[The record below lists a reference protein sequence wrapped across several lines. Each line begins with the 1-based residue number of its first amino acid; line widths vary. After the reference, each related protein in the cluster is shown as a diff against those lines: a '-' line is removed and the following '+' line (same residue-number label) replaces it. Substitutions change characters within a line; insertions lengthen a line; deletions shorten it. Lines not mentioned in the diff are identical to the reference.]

1 MSITV
6 SINFKVLQHIPAD
19 LVDYISNNFRY
30 PAGIIGCR
38 ATNPEMSLDCCE
50 YDIAIFNKQSAGNRF
65 IRLGNHGLE
74 VITLREIS
82 RINVM
87 KLYKMIIIQ
96 DDNSLSLSSSSLSSA
111 NNVSAFQQH
120 YLKVLRGLG
129 KKSIINSLFYYEK
142 ITKNIQKNSVLAAMW
157 LKIAAYDFLEGIL
170 ALSEIKPM
178 PIHELNQIR
187 KITIERQDIAEGVK
201 IALECIGLE
210 RATRSTISRSI
221 EAICELNS
229 MEYDKELI
237 KIKVNHLLEK
247 GMISDCYYYLGKM
260 GHRCLA
266 YRDYKF
272 LSKYMK
278 LIQISMDLTKDMQQL
293 EKLHIN
299 LVSISKIILK
309 KLSRY
314 HSGCNR
320 L

>member
-1 MSITV
+1 M
-6 SINFKVLQHIPAD
+6 QHLPRD
-19 LVDYISNNFRY
+19 LVDYINNNFRY

-50 YDIAIFNKQSAGNRF
+50 YDIAIFNKQSVGNRF
-65 IRLGNHGLE
+65 IRVGNHGLE
-74 VITLREIS
+74 LITLTEIS
-82 RINVM
+82 RTNVM
-87 KLYKMIIIQ
+87 KLHNMIIIQ
-96 DDNSLSLSSSSLSSA
+96 DDDSLSLSSSSLSSA

-129 KKSIINSLFYYEK
+129 KKSIINSLFYHET
-142 ITKNIQKNSVLAAMW
+142 ITKNIQKNSVLGAMW

-247 GMISDCYYYLGKM
+247 GMVSDCYYYLGKM

-272 LSKYMK
+272 LSKYIK
-278 LIQISMDLTKDMQQL
+278 LIQISMDLTKDIQQL
-293 EKLHIN
+293 ERLHIN
-299 LVSISKIILK
+299 LVNISKIILK
-309 KLSRY
+309 KLSHY

>member
-1 MSITV
+1 M
-6 SINFKVLQHIPAD
+6 QHLPRD
-19 LVDYISNNFRY
+19 LVDYINNNFRY

-50 YDIAIFNKQSAGNRF
+50 YDIAIFNKQSSGNRF
-65 IRLGNHGLE
+65 IRVGNHGLE
-74 VITLREIS
+74 LITLTEIS
-82 RINVM
+82 RTNVM
-87 KLYKMIIIQ
+87 KLHNMIIIQ
-96 DDNSLSLSSSSLSSA
+96 DDDSLSLSSSSLSSA

-120 YLKVLRGLG
+120 YLRVLRGLG
-129 KKSIINSLFYYEK
+129 KKSIINSLFYHEK

-187 KITIERQDIAEGVK
+187 KITIERQDIAEGIK
-201 IALECIGLE
+201 IALECVGLE

-247 GMISDCYYYLGKM
+247 GMVSDCYYYLGKM

-299 LVSISKIILK
+299 LVNISKIILK
-309 KLSRY
+309 KLSHY

>member
-1 MSITV
+1 MPNYLI
-6 SINFKVLQHIPAD
+6 
-19 LVDYISNNFRY
+19 DYISNNFRY

-38 ATNPEMSLDCCE
+38 ATNPDMSLDCCE
-50 YDIAIFNKQSAGNRF
+50 YDIAIFNKQSTGNRF

-111 NNVSAFQQH
+111 NNASAFQQH

-129 KKSIINSLFYYEK
+129 KKSIINSLFYHEK

-187 KITIERQDIAEGVK
+187 KITIEHQDIAEGVK
-201 IALECIGLE
+201 IALECVGLE

-229 MEYDKELI
+229 MEYDRELI

-309 KLSRY
+309 KLSYY

>member
-1 MSITV
+1 MR
-6 SINFKVLQHIPAD
+6 HIPD
-19 LVDYISNNFRY
+19 HLIDYISNNFRY

-50 YDIAIFNKQSAGNRF
+50 YDIAIFNKQSTGNRF
-65 IRLGNHGLE
+65 IRLGNCGLE
-74 VITLREIS
+74 VITLTGIS

-120 YLKVLRGLG
+120 YLRVLRGLG
-129 KKSIINSLFYYEK
+129 KKSIINSLFYHEK
-142 ITKNIQKNSVLAAMW
+142 ITKDIQKNSVLAAMW

-187 KITIERQDIAEGVK
+187 KITIEHQDIAEGVK
-201 IALECIGLE
+201 IALECVGLE

-247 GMISDCYYYLGKM
+247 GMVSDCYYYLGKM

-299 LVSISKIILK
+299 LVNISKIILK
-309 KLSRY
+309 KLSHY

>member
-1 MSITV
+1 MR
-6 SINFKVLQHIPAD
+6 HIPD
-19 LVDYISNNFRY
+19 HLIDYISNNFRY

-38 ATNPEMSLDCCE
+38 ATNPDMSLDCCE
-50 YDIAIFNKQSAGNRF
+50 YDIAIFNKQSTGNRF
-65 IRLGNHGLE
+65 IRLGNCGLE
-74 VITLREIS
+74 VITLTGIS

-120 YLKVLRGLG
+120 YLRVLRGLG
-129 KKSIINSLFYYEK
+129 KKSIINSLFYHEK

-187 KITIERQDIAEGVK
+187 KITIEHQDIAEGVK
-201 IALECIGLE
+201 IALECVGLE

-299 LVSISKIILK
+299 LVNISKIILK
-309 KLSRY
+309 KLSHY

>member
-1 MSITV
+1 M
-6 SINFKVLQHIPAD
+6 QHLPRD
-19 LVDYISNNFRY
+19 LVDYINNNFRY

-65 IRLGNHGLE
+65 IRVGNHGLE
-74 VITLREIS
+74 LITLTEIS
-82 RINVM
+82 MTNVM
-87 KLYKMIIIQ
+87 KLHNMIIIQ
-96 DDNSLSLSSSSLSSA
+96 DDDSLSLSSSSLSSA

-120 YLKVLRGLG
+120 YLRVLRGLG
-129 KKSIINSLFYYEK
+129 KKSIINSLFYHET
-142 ITKNIQKNSVLAAMW
+142 ITKNIQKNSVIGAMW

-187 KITIERQDIAEGVK
+187 KITIERQDIAEGIK
-201 IALECIGLE
+201 IALECVGLE

-272 LSKYMK
+272 LSKYIK
-278 LIQISMDLTKDMQQL
+278 LIQISMDLTKDIQQL
-293 EKLHIN
+293 ERLHIN
-299 LVSISKIILK
+299 LVNISKIILK
-309 KLSRY
+309 KLSHY

>member
-1 MSITV
+1 
-6 SINFKVLQHIPAD
+6 LQHLPRD
-19 LVDYISNNFRY
+19 LVDYINNNFRY

-65 IRLGNHGLE
+65 IRVGNHGLE
-74 VITLREIS
+74 LITLTEIS
-82 RINVM
+82 RTNVM
-87 KLYKMIIIQ
+87 KLNNMIIIQ
-96 DDNSLSLSSSSLSSA
+96 DDDSLSLSSSSLSSA

-129 KKSIINSLFYYEK
+129 KKSIINSLFYHET
-142 ITKNIQKNSVLAAMW
+142 ITKNIQKNSVLGAMW

-187 KITIERQDIAEGVK
+187 RITIERQDIAEGIK
-201 IALECIGLE
+201 IALECVGLE

-272 LSKYMK
+272 LSKYIK
-278 LIQISMDLTKDMQQL
+278 LIQISMDLTKDIQQL
-293 EKLHIN
+293 ERLHIN
-299 LVSISKIILK
+299 LVNISKIILK
-309 KLSRY
+309 KLSHY

>member
-1 MSITV
+1 
-6 SINFKVLQHIPAD
+6 
-19 LVDYISNNFRY
+19 
-30 PAGIIGCR
+30 
-38 ATNPEMSLDCCE
+38 MSLDCCE
-50 YDIAIFNKQSAGNRF
+50 YDIAIFNKQSTGNRF
-65 IRLGNHGLE
+65 IRLGNCGLE
-74 VITLREIS
+74 VITLTEIS

-120 YLKVLRGLG
+120 YLRVLRGLG
-129 KKSIINSLFYYEK
+129 KKSIINSLFYHEK

-201 IALECIGLE
+201 IALECVGLE

-247 GMISDCYYYLGKM
+247 GMVSDCYYYLGKM

-309 KLSRY
+309 KLSHY
-314 HSGCNR
+314 HSRCNR

>member
-1 MSITV
+1 
-6 SINFKVLQHIPAD
+6 LRHIPD
-19 LVDYISNNFRY
+19 HLIDYISNNFRY

-50 YDIAIFNKQSAGNRF
+50 YDIAIFNKQSTGNRF
-65 IRLGNHGLE
+65 IRLGNCGLE
-74 VITLREIS
+74 VITLTEIS
-82 RINVM
+82 RINLM

-120 YLKVLRGLG
+120 YLRVLRGLG
-129 KKSIINSLFYYEK
+129 KKSIINSLFYHEK

-187 KITIERQDIAEGVK
+187 KITIEHQDIAEGVK
-201 IALECIGLE
+201 IALECVGLE

-247 GMISDCYYYLGKM
+247 GMLSDCYYYLGKM

-278 LIQISMDLTKDMQQL
+278 LIQISMDLTNDVQQL

-299 LVSISKIILK
+299 LVNISKIILK
-309 KLSRY
+309 KLSHY

>member
-1 MSITV
+1 
-6 SINFKVLQHIPAD
+6 
-19 LVDYISNNFRY
+19 
-30 PAGIIGCR
+30 
-38 ATNPEMSLDCCE
+38 MSLDCCE
-50 YDIAIFNKQSAGNRF
+50 YDIAIFNKQSAGGNRF

-74 VITLREIS
+74 VIILREIS

-120 YLKVLRGLG
+120 YLRVLRSLG
-129 KKSIINSLFYYEK
+129 KKSIINSLFYHEK

-157 LKIAAYDFLEGIL
+157 LKLAAYDFLEGIL

-201 IALECIGLE
+201 IALECVGIE

-247 GMISDCYYYLGKM
+247 GMLSDCYYYLGKM

-299 LVSISKIILK
+299 LVNISKIILK
-309 KLSRY
+309 KLSHY

>member
-1 MSITV
+1 
-6 SINFKVLQHIPAD
+6 LQHIPSE

-50 YDIAIFNKQSAGNRF
+50 YDIAIFNKQSTGNRF
-65 IRLGNHGLE
+65 IRLGSHGLE
-74 VITLREIS
+74 LITLTETS

-87 KLYKMIIIQ
+87 KLHNMIIIQ
-96 DDNSLSLSSSSLSSA
+96 DDDSFSLSSA
-111 NNVSAFQQH
+111 NNVPGYQKY
-120 YLKVLRGLG
+120 YLRVLRDLG
-129 KKSIINSLFYYEK
+129 KKSIINSLFYHE
-142 ITKNIQKNSVLAAMW
+142 IISKNIQSNSVLAAMW

-178 PIHELNQIR
+178 PIHELDQIR

-201 IALECIGLE
+201 IALECVGLE

-247 GMISDCYYYLGKM
+247 GMVSDCYYYLGKM
-260 GHRCLA
+260 GQRCLV
-266 YRDYKF
+266 YRDYEF
-272 LSKYMK
+272 LNKYMK

-309 KLSRY
+309 KLSHY
-314 HSGCNR
+314 YSGCNR

>member
-1 MSITV
+1 M
-6 SINFKVLQHIPAD
+6 QHIPSE

-50 YDIAIFNKQSAGNRF
+50 YDIAIFNKQSADNRF

-74 VITLREIS
+74 LITLTETS

-87 KLYKMIIIQ
+87 KLHNMIIIQ
-96 DDNSLSLSSSSLSSA
+96 DDDSLSLSSSSSA
-111 NNVSAFQQH
+111 NNVFGYQKYYH
-120 YLKVLRGLG
+120 RVLRDLG
-129 KKSIINSLFYYEK
+129 KKSIINSLFYHEK

-229 MEYDKELI
+229 MQYDKELI

-247 GMISDCYYYLGKM
+247 GMVSDCYYYLGKM
-260 GHRCLA
+260 GHRRLA

-309 KLSRY
+309 KLSHY
-314 HSGCNR
+314 YSGCNR

>member
-1 MSITV
+1 MR
-6 SINFKVLQHIPAD
+6 HIPD
-19 LVDYISNNFRY
+19 HLIDYISNNFRY

-50 YDIAIFNKQSAGNRF
+50 YDIAIFNKQSTGNRF
-65 IRLGNHGLE
+65 IRLGNCGLE
-74 VITLREIS
+74 VITLTEIS
-82 RINVM
+82 RINLM

-96 DDNSLSLSSSSLSSA
+96 DDNSLSLSSSLLSSA

-120 YLKVLRGLG
+120 YLRVLRGLG
-129 KKSIINSLFYYEK
+129 KKSIINSLFYHEK

-187 KITIERQDIAEGVK
+187 KITIERQDIAEGIK
-201 IALECIGLE
+201 IALECVGLE

-272 LSKYMK
+272 LSKYIK
-278 LIQISMDLTKDMQQL
+278 LIQISMDLTKDIQQL
-293 EKLHIN
+293 ERLHIN
-299 LVSISKIILK
+299 LVNISKIILK
-309 KLSRY
+309 KLSHY

>member
-1 MSITV
+1 MR
-6 SINFKVLQHIPAD
+6 HIPNY
-19 LVDYISNNFRY
+19 LIDYISNNFRY

-50 YDIAIFNKQSAGNRF
+50 YDIAIFNKQSTGNRF
-65 IRLGNHGLE
+65 IRLGNCGLE
-74 VITLREIS
+74 VITLTEIS

-111 NNVSAFQQH
+111 NNVSAFQQN
-120 YLKVLRGLG
+120 YLRVLRGLG
-129 KKSIINSLFYYEK
+129 KKSIINSLFYHEK

-187 KITIERQDIAEGVK
+187 KITIEHQDIAEGVK
-201 IALECIGLE
+201 IALECVGLE

-247 GMISDCYYYLGKM
+247 GMVSDCYYYLGKM

-278 LIQISMDLTKDMQQL
+278 LIQISMDLTNDVQQL

-299 LVSISKIILK
+299 LVNISKIILK
-309 KLSRY
+309 KLSHY

>member
-1 MSITV
+1 MR
-6 SINFKVLQHIPAD
+6 HIPNY
-19 LVDYISNNFRY
+19 LIDYISNNFRY

-50 YDIAIFNKQSAGNRF
+50 YDIAIFNKQSTGNRF
-65 IRLGNHGLE
+65 IRLGNCGLE
-74 VITLREIS
+74 VITLTEIS

-120 YLKVLRGLG
+120 YLRVLRGLG
-129 KKSIINSLFYYEK
+129 KKSIINSLFYHEK

-187 KITIERQDIAEGVK
+187 KITIEHQDIAEGVK
-201 IALECIGLE
+201 IALECVGLE

-247 GMISDCYYYLGKM
+247 GMVSDCYYYLGKM

-299 LVSISKIILK
+299 LVNISKITLK
-309 KLSRY
+309 KLSHY

>member
-1 MSITV
+1 M
-6 SINFKVLQHIPAD
+6 QHLPRD
-19 LVDYISNNFRY
+19 LVDYINNNFRY

-65 IRLGNHGLE
+65 IRVGNHGLE
-74 VITLREIS
+74 LITLTEIS
-82 RINVM
+82 RTNVM
-87 KLYKMIIIQ
+87 KLHNMIIIQ
-96 DDNSLSLSSSSLSSA
+96 DDDNLSLSSSSLSSA
-111 NNVSAFQQH
+111 HNVSAFQQH

-129 KKSIINSLFYYEK
+129 KKSIINSLFYHET
-142 ITKNIQKNSVLAAMW
+142 ITKNIQKNSVLGAMW

-187 KITIERQDIAEGVK
+187 KITIERQDIAEGIK
-201 IALECIGLE
+201 IALECVGLE

-272 LSKYMK
+272 LSKYIK
-278 LIQISMDLTKDMQQL
+278 LIQISMDLTKDIQQL
-293 EKLHIN
+293 ERLHVN
-299 LVSISKIILK
+299 LVNISKIILK
-309 KLSRY
+309 KLSHY

>member
-1 MSITV
+1 M
-6 SINFKVLQHIPAD
+6 QHLPRD
-19 LVDYISNNFRY
+19 LVDYINNNFRY

-65 IRLGNHGLE
+65 IRVGNHGLE
-74 VITLREIS
+74 LITLTEIS
-82 RINVM
+82 MTNVM
-87 KLYKMIIIQ
+87 KLHNMIIIQ
-96 DDNSLSLSSSSLSSA
+96 DDDSLSLSSSSLSSA

-120 YLKVLRGLG
+120 YLRVLRGLG
-129 KKSIINSLFYYEK
+129 KKSIINSLFYHET
-142 ITKNIQKNSVLAAMW
+142 ITKNIQKNSVIGAMW

-187 KITIERQDIAEGVK
+187 KITIERQDIAEGIK
-201 IALECIGLE
+201 IALECVGLE

-272 LSKYMK
+272 LSKYIK
-278 LIQISMDLTKDMQQL
+278 LIQISMDLTKDIQQL
-293 EKLHIN
+293 ERLHIN
-299 LVSISKIILK
+299 LVNISKNILK
-309 KLSRY
+309 KLSHY

>member
-1 MSITV
+1 
-6 SINFKVLQHIPAD
+6 LRHIPNY
-19 LVDYISNNFRY
+19 LIDYISNNFRY

-50 YDIAIFNKQSAGNRF
+50 YDIAIFNKQSTGNRF
-65 IRLGNHGLE
+65 IRLGNCGLE
-74 VITLREIS
+74 VITLTEIS

-120 YLKVLRGLG
+120 YLRVLRGLG
-129 KKSIINSLFYYEK
+129 KKSIINSLFYHEK

-187 KITIERQDIAEGVK
+187 KITIEHQDIAEGVK
-201 IALECIGLE
+201 IALECVGLE

-247 GMISDCYYYLGKM
+247 GMVSDCYYYLGKM

-299 LVSISKIILK
+299 LVNISKIILK
-309 KLSRY
+309 KLSHY

>member
-1 MSITV
+1 M
-6 SINFKVLQHIPAD
+6 QHIPSE

-74 VITLREIS
+74 LISLTETS

-87 KLYKMIIIQ
+87 KLHNMIIIQ
-96 DDNSLSLSSSSLSSA
+96 DDDSFSLSSA
-111 NNVSAFQQH
+111 NNVPGYQKY
-120 YLKVLRGLG
+120 YLRVLRDLG
-129 KKSIINSLFYYEK
+129 KKSIINSLFYHEK
-142 ITKNIQKNSVLAAMW
+142 ITKNIQRNSVLAAMW

-187 KITIERQDIAEGVK
+187 KITIERQEIAEGVK
-201 IALECIGLE
+201 IALECVGLE

-229 MEYDKELI
+229 MDYDKELI

-247 GMISDCYYYLGKM
+247 GMVSDCYYYLGKM
-260 GHRCLA
+260 GHRCLV
-266 YRDYKF
+266 YRDYEF
-272 LSKYMK
+272 LSKYRK
-278 LIQISMDLTKDMQQL
+278 LIQISMDLTNDMQQL

-299 LVSISKIILK
+299 LASISKIILK
-309 KLSRY
+309 KLS
-314 HSGCNR
+314 H
-320 L
+320 

>member
-1 MSITV
+1 MR
-6 SINFKVLQHIPAD
+6 HIPNY
-19 LVDYISNNFRY
+19 LIDYISNNFRY

-50 YDIAIFNKQSAGNRF
+50 YDIAIFNKQSTGNRF
-65 IRLGNHGLE
+65 IRLGNCGLE
-74 VITLREIS
+74 VITLTEIS
-82 RINVM
+82 RINLM

-120 YLKVLRGLG
+120 YLRVLRGLG
-129 KKSIINSLFYYEK
+129 KKSIINSLFYHEK

-187 KITIERQDIAEGVK
+187 KITIEHQDIAEGVK
-201 IALECIGLE
+201 IALECVGLE

-247 GMISDCYYYLGKM
+247 GMVSDCYYYLGKM

-299 LVSISKIILK
+299 LVNISKITLK
-309 KLSRY
+309 KLSHY

>member
-1 MSITV
+1 
-6 SINFKVLQHIPAD
+6 
-19 LVDYISNNFRY
+19 
-30 PAGIIGCR
+30 AGIIGCR

-65 IRLGNHGLE
+65 IRVGNHGLE
-74 VITLREIS
+74 LITLTEIS
-82 RINVM
+82 RTNVM
-87 KLYKMIIIQ
+87 KLHNMIIIQ
-96 DDNSLSLSSSSLSSA
+96 DDDSLSLSSSSLSSA

-129 KKSIINSLFYYEK
+129 KKSIINSLFYHET
-142 ITKNIQKNSVLAAMW
+142 ITKNIQKNSVLGAMW

-247 GMISDCYYYLGKM
+247 GMVSDCYYYLGKM

-278 LIQISMDLTKDMQQL
+278 LIQISMDLTNDMQQL
-293 EKLHIN
+293 QKLHIN
-299 LVSISKIILK
+299 LLAISKIILK
-309 KLSRY
+309 KLSHY
-314 HSGCNR
+314 YSGCNR

>member
-1 MSITV
+1 M
-6 SINFKVLQHIPAD
+6 QHLPRD
-19 LVDYISNNFRY
+19 LVDYINNNFRY

-65 IRLGNHGLE
+65 IRVGNHGLE
-74 VITLREIS
+74 LITLAEIS
-82 RINVM
+82 RTNVM
-87 KLYKMIIIQ
+87 KLHNMIIIQ
-96 DDNSLSLSSSSLSSA
+96 DDDSLSLSSSSLSSA
-111 NNVSAFQQH
+111 NNVSALQQH
-120 YLKVLRGLG
+120 YLRVLRGLG
-129 KKSIINSLFYYEK
+129 KKSIINSLFYHET
-142 ITKNIQKNSVLAAMW
+142 ITKNIQKNSVLGAMW

-187 KITIERQDIAEGVK
+187 KITIERQDIAEGIK
-201 IALECIGLE
+201 IALECVGLE

-247 GMISDCYYYLGKM
+247 GMVSDCYYYLGKM
-260 GHRCLA
+260 GRRCLA

-309 KLSRY
+309 KLSHY
-314 HSGCNR
+314 NSGCNR

>member
-1 MSITV
+1 MR
-6 SINFKVLQHIPAD
+6 HIPD
-19 LVDYISNNFRY
+19 YLIDYISNNFRY

-38 ATNPEMSLDCCE
+38 ATNPDMSLDCCE
-50 YDIAIFNKQSAGNRF
+50 YDIAIFNKQLTGNRF

-111 NNVSAFQQH
+111 NNASAFQQH
-120 YLKVLRGLG
+120 YLRVLRGLG
-129 KKSIINSLFYYEK
+129 KKSIINSLFYHEK

-187 KITIERQDIAEGVK
+187 KITIEHQDVAEGVK
-201 IALECIGLE
+201 IALECVGLE

-229 MEYDKELI
+229 MQYDRELI

-247 GMISDCYYYLGKM
+247 GMVSDCYYYLGKM

-293 EKLHIN
+293 EKMHIN

-309 KLSRY
+309 KLSHY

>member
-1 MSITV
+1 M
-6 SINFKVLQHIPAD
+6 QHIPSE

-50 YDIAIFNKQSAGNRF
+50 YDIAIFNKQSTGNSF
-65 IRLGNHGLE
+65 IRLGSHGLE
-74 VITLREIS
+74 LITLTETS

-87 KLYKMIIIQ
+87 KLHNMIIIQ
-96 DDNSLSLSSSSLSSA
+96 DDDSFSLSSA
-111 NNVSAFQQH
+111 NNVPGYQEY
-120 YLKVLRGLG
+120 YLRVLRDLG
-129 KKSIINSLFYYEK
+129 KKSIINSLFYHEK
-142 ITKNIQKNSVLAAMW
+142 ITKNIERNSVLAAMW

-187 KITIERQDIAEGVK
+187 KITVERQDIAEGVK
-201 IALECIGLE
+201 IALECVGLE

-247 GMISDCYYYLGKM
+247 GMVSDCYYYLGKM
-260 GHRCLA
+260 GHRCLV
-266 YRDYKF
+266 YRDYEF

-309 KLSRY
+309 KLSHY
-314 HSGCNR
+314 YSGCNR

>member
-1 MSITV
+1 
-6 SINFKVLQHIPAD
+6 LRHIPNY
-19 LVDYISNNFRY
+19 LIDYISNNFRY

-50 YDIAIFNKQSAGNRF
+50 YDIAIFNKQSTGNRF
-65 IRLGNHGLE
+65 IRLGNCGLE
-74 VITLREIS
+74 VITLTEIS
-82 RINVM
+82 RINLM

-111 NNVSAFQQH
+111 NNVSAFQQY
-120 YLKVLRGLG
+120 YLRVLRGLG
-129 KKSIINSLFYYEK
+129 KKSIINSLFYHEK

-201 IALECIGLE
+201 IALECVGLE

-247 GMISDCYYYLGKM
+247 GMVSDCYYYLGKM

-299 LVSISKIILK
+299 LVNISKIILK
-309 KLSRY
+309 KLSHY

>member
-1 MSITV
+1 
-6 SINFKVLQHIPAD
+6 LRHIPD
-19 LVDYISNNFRY
+19 HLIDYISNNFRY

-50 YDIAIFNKQSAGNRF
+50 YDIAIFNKQSTGNRF
-65 IRLGNHGLE
+65 IRLGNCGLE
-74 VITLREIS
+74 VITLTEIS
-82 RINVM
+82 RINLM

-120 YLKVLRGLG
+120 YLRVLRGLG
-129 KKSIINSLFYYEK
+129 KKSIINSLFYHEK

-201 IALECIGLE
+201 IALECVGLE

-247 GMISDCYYYLGKM
+247 GMVSDCYYYLGKM

-309 KLSRY
+309 KLSHY

>member
-1 MSITV
+1 
-6 SINFKVLQHIPAD
+6 
-19 LVDYISNNFRY
+19 
-30 PAGIIGCR
+30 
-38 ATNPEMSLDCCE
+38 MSLDCCE
-50 YDIAIFNKQSAGNRF
+50 YDIAIFNKQSTGNRF
-65 IRLGNHGLE
+65 IRLGNCGLE
-74 VITLREIS
+74 VITLTEIS
-82 RINVM
+82 RINLM

-120 YLKVLRGLG
+120 YLRVLRGLG
-129 KKSIINSLFYYEK
+129 KKSIINSLFYHEK

-187 KITIERQDIAEGVK
+187 KITIEHQDIAEGVK
-201 IALECIGLE
+201 IALECVGLE

-247 GMISDCYYYLGKM
+247 GMVSDCYYYLGKM

-299 LVSISKIILK
+299 LVNISKIILK
-309 KLSRY
+309 KLSHY

>member
-1 MSITV
+1 MR
-6 SINFKVLQHIPAD
+6 HIPNY
-19 LVDYISNNFRY
+19 LIDYISNNFRY

-50 YDIAIFNKQSAGNRF
+50 YDIAIFNKQSTGNRF
-65 IRLGNHGLE
+65 IRLGNCGLE
-74 VITLREIS
+74 VITLTEIS

-120 YLKVLRGLG
+120 YLRVLRGLG

-187 KITIERQDIAEGVK
+187 KITIEHQDIAEGVK
-201 IALECIGLE
+201 IALECVGLE

-247 GMISDCYYYLGKM
+247 GMVSDCYYYLGKM

-299 LVSISKIILK
+299 LVNISKIILK
-309 KLSRY
+309 KLSHY

>member
-1 MSITV
+1 
-6 SINFKVLQHIPAD
+6 LHHHIPNN
-19 LVDYISNNFRY
+19 LIDYISNNFQY

-50 YDIAIFNKQSAGNRF
+50 YDIAIFNKQSAGGNRF

-120 YLKVLRGLG
+120 YLRVLRGLG
-129 KKSIINSLFYYEK
+129 KKSIINSLFYHEK

-201 IALECIGLE
+201 IALECVGIE

-247 GMISDCYYYLGKM
+247 GMVSDCYYYLGKM

-309 KLSRY
+309 KLSHY

>member
-1 MSITV
+1 M
-6 SINFKVLQHIPAD
+6 QHIPSE

-50 YDIAIFNKQSAGNRF
+50 YDIAIFNKQSTDNRF
-65 IRLGNHGLE
+65 IRLGSHGLE
-74 VITLREIS
+74 LITLTETS

-87 KLYKMIIIQ
+87 KLHNMIIIQ
-96 DDNSLSLSSSSLSSA
+96 DDDSFSLSSA
-111 NNVSAFQQH
+111 NNVPGYQKY
-120 YLKVLRGLG
+120 YLRVLRDLG
-129 KKSIINSLFYYEK
+129 KKSIINSLFYHEK
-142 ITKNIQKNSVLAAMW
+142 ISKNIQRNSVLAAMW

-201 IALECIGLE
+201 IALECVGLE

-247 GMISDCYYYLGKM
+247 GMVSDCYYYLGKM
-260 GHRCLA
+260 GHRCLV
-266 YRDYKF
+266 YRDYEF

-309 KLSRY
+309 KLSHY
-314 HSGCNR
+314 YSGCNR

>member
-1 MSITV
+1 M
-6 SINFKVLQHIPAD
+6 QHLPRD
-19 LVDYISNNFRY
+19 LVDYINNNFRY

-38 ATNPEMSLDCCE
+38 ATNPELSLDCCE

-65 IRLGNHGLE
+65 IRVGNHGLE
-74 VITLREIS
+74 LIPLTEIS
-82 RINVM
+82 RTNVM
-87 KLYKMIIIQ
+87 KLHNMIIIQ
-96 DDNSLSLSSSSLSSA
+96 DDDSLSLSSSSLSSA

-129 KKSIINSLFYYEK
+129 KKSIINSLFYHET
-142 ITKNIQKNSVLAAMW
+142 ITKNIQKNSVLGAMW

-187 KITIERQDIAEGVK
+187 KITIERQDIAEGIK
-201 IALECIGLE
+201 IALECVGLE

-272 LSKYMK
+272 LSKYIK
-278 LIQISMDLTKDMQQL
+278 LIQISMDLTKDIQQL
-293 EKLHIN
+293 ERLHIN
-299 LVSISKIILK
+299 LVNISKIILK
-309 KLSRY
+309 KLSHY

>member
-1 MSITV
+1 
-6 SINFKVLQHIPAD
+6 
-19 LVDYISNNFRY
+19 
-30 PAGIIGCR
+30 
-38 ATNPEMSLDCCE
+38 
-50 YDIAIFNKQSAGNRF
+50 
-65 IRLGNHGLE
+65 
-74 VITLREIS
+74 
-82 RINVM
+82 
-87 KLYKMIIIQ
+87 MIIIQ

-120 YLKVLRGLG
+120 YLRVLRGLG
-129 KKSIINSLFYYEK
+129 KKSIINSLFYHEK

-187 KITIERQDIAEGVK
+187 KITIEHQDIAEGVK
-201 IALECIGLE
+201 IALECVGLE

-247 GMISDCYYYLGKM
+247 GMVSDCYYYLGKM

-299 LVSISKIILK
+299 LVNISKITLK
-309 KLSRY
+309 KLSHY

>member
-1 MSITV
+1 MR
-6 SINFKVLQHIPAD
+6 HIPD
-19 LVDYISNNFRY
+19 HLIDYISNNFRY

-38 ATNPEMSLDCCE
+38 ATNPDMSLDCCE
-50 YDIAIFNKQSAGNRF
+50 YDIAIFNKQSTGNRF
-65 IRLGNHGLE
+65 IRLGNCGLE
-74 VITLREIS
+74 VITLTGIS

-96 DDNSLSLSSSSLSSA
+96 DDNSLSLSSSLLSSA

-120 YLKVLRGLG
+120 YLRVLRGLG
-129 KKSIINSLFYYEK
+129 KKSIINSLFYHEK

-187 KITIERQDIAEGVK
+187 KITIEHQDIAEGVK
-201 IALECIGLE
+201 IALECVGLE

-247 GMISDCYYYLGKM
+247 GMVSDCYYYLGKM

-299 LVSISKIILK
+299 LVNISKIILK
-309 KLSRY
+309 KLSHY

>member
-1 MSITV
+1 M
-6 SINFKVLQHIPAD
+6 QHLPRD
-19 LVDYISNNFRY
+19 LVDYINNNFRY

-65 IRLGNHGLE
+65 IRVGNHGLE
-74 VITLREIS
+74 LITLTEIS
-82 RINVM
+82 RTNVM
-87 KLYKMIIIQ
+87 KLHNMIIIQ
-96 DDNSLSLSSSSLSSA
+96 DDDSLSLSSSSLSSA

-129 KKSIINSLFYYEK
+129 KKSIINSLFYHET
-142 ITKNIQKNSVLAAMW
+142 ITKNIQKNSVLGAMW

-187 KITIERQDIAEGVK
+187 KITIERQDIAEGIK
-201 IALECIGLE
+201 IALECVGLE

-272 LSKYMK
+272 LSKYIK
-278 LIQISMDLTKDMQQL
+278 LIQISMDLTKDIQQL
-293 EKLHIN
+293 ERLHIN
-299 LVSISKIILK
+299 LVNISKIILK
-309 KLSRY
+309 KLSHY